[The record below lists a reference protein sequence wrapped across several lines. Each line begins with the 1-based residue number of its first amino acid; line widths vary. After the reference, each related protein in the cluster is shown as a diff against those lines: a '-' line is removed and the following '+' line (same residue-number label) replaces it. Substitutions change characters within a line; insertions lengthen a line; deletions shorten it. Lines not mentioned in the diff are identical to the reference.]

1 MYVLNS
7 FYYTLI
13 MTIKEYPEEK
23 LTKYFDELDRIIK
36 IDFHESGK
44 YCMIAYKG
52 DTNEKASVIWSN
64 GYQYIY
70 GSKLGDNTWTERK
83 Y

>member
-1 MYVLNS
+1 MYAFSVFN
-7 FYYTLI
+7 YTLN
-13 MTIKEYPEEK
+13 MKIKEFTEDK

-36 IDFHESGK
+36 IDFHESGN

-64 GYQYIY
+64 GYQYTY
-70 GSKLGDNTWTERK
+70 GTKFGDNTWTERK